1 MESGLWEMVCEVW
14 GVGVWVMGWWEML
27 RGMCE
32 RSSVQYKKRF
42 LGFQVVKY
50 PRFIAKMYVFAYHFL
65 NFTP

>member
-32 RSSVQYKKRF
+32 KSSTHYKKRL
-42 LGFQVVKY
+42 LGVQVVKY
-50 PRFIAKMYVFAYHFL
+50 PYCIA
-65 NFTP
+65 